1 MHAKSLQSCPTLCDS
16 MDFAT
21 LWTVDRPLCPWDSPG
36 KNTRVGCHASL
47 QEIFPTWGS
56 NSCLLRL
63 LHWQAGSLP
72 LVSPGKPNKEKKPCL
87 IEPVSPKQEDGQN
100 ALDTQM
106 LFTSLC
112 GKLKQGCLDRGNP
125 ELPVHQASH

>member
-1 MHAKSLQSCPTLCDS
+1 MDSCNPKGG
-16 MDFAT
+16 
-21 LWTVDRPLCPWDSPG
+21 WPG
-36 KNTRVGCHASL
+36 
-47 QEIFPTWGS
+47 
-56 NSCLLRL
+56 LLRRNEGAGR
-63 LHWQAGSLP
+63 QAGSLP

-112 GKLKQGCLDRGNP
+112 GKLKQGCLDRENP